1 MHVRDLYIGD
11 LMYHCYGGVCCPQLQ
26 FQYSLQQ
33 CVGVCMCGFF
43 DNCVHVLVISVFVFT
58 VLCVVCTVFCIVSF
72 MFIFICHYCKDCC

>member
-33 CVGVCMCGFF
+33 YVGFVMCGYF
-43 DNCVHVLVISVFVFT
+43 DNCVHVGNMCTSIYCTLCCLYC
-58 VLCVVCTVFCIVSF
+58 VLYC
-72 MFIFICHYCKDCC
+72 FIYVYFYLSLL